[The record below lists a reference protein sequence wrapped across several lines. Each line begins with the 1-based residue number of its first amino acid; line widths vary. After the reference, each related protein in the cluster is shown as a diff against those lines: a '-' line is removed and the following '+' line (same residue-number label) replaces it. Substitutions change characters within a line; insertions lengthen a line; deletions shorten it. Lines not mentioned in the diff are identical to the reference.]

1 MKKLFE
7 LSVRKRLFLT
17 GTLIWM
23 TVIFLFSARV
33 AEKSTEDSN
42 AVIDAIGTIVI
53 QDYEEYT
60 AEEKSRFVSRLELP
74 IRKLAHGM
82 EYLILGIL
90 IMGCFVDNKHNILMY
105 GGISLGLSACYAMT
119 DEFHQL
125 FVEGRSG
132 RISDVLI
139 DSAGA
144 MTGILFAILIV
155 KKYRK

>member
-1 MKKLFE
+1 MDDNYFFIFCK
-7 LSVRKRLFLT
+7 SG
-17 GTLIWM
+17 GTP
-23 TVIFLFSARV
+23 
-33 AEKSTEDSN
+33 TEDSN

-53 QDYEEYT
+53 KDYEEYT
-60 AEEKSRFVSRLELP
+60 AEEKSMFVSKLELP
-74 IRKLAHGM
+74 IRKLAHGT

-90 IMGCFVDNKHNILMY
+90 ILGCLVDEKHNIFMY

-132 RISDVLI
+132 RMSDVLI

-144 MTGILFAILIV
+144 MTGILLAILIV